1 MSAWRT
7 TPTSLC
13 AGSDGAGLAGACAMC
28 VPKSSP
34 LVPVPPV
41 SPSAPRCVPTQCW
54 APPGRGK
61 GPNRHHGRCCHSN
74 NDAAMAA
81 AGPLLPA
88 EVEALVQALRGT
100 ELRDAGRQG
109 CGGVPG
115 GEGGCEFGVSLVW
128 GSLGAS

>member
-41 SPSAPRCVPTQCW
+41 SPSAPPLCPHTVLG
-54 APPGRGK
+54 APRARRRPQ
-61 GPNRHHGRCCHSN
+61 PPSW
-74 NDAAMAA
+74 
-81 AGPLLPA
+81 PLLP
-88 EVEALVQALRGT
+88 
-100 ELRDAGRQG
+100 
-109 CGGVPG
+109 
-115 GEGGCEFGVSLVW
+115 
-128 GSLGAS
+128 

>member
-1 MSAWRT
+1 
-7 TPTSLC
+7 
-13 AGSDGAGLAGACAMC
+13 MC